1 MMGAQNSKPVH
12 KKQSRVVML
21 GLDFSG
27 KSTILYKLKMNQTV
41 ETFPTVGFNVESLE
55 IAKNVFVTVWDV
67 GGQDKL
73 RSNWKEYLEDTDVL
87 IYVVDSTEK
96 VRVQDATAELLSI
109 LNNENMAGVPFLVL
123 ANKQDLPEA
132 MSTSELV
139 NILKLENYDDR
150 AWEIQGCSAHTGEGL
165 PEMVNAVLRLLRKT
179 RGA

>member
-1 MMGAQNSKPVH
+1 MGAQNAKPVH

-87 IYVVDSTEK
+87 IFVVDSTDTF
-96 VRVQDATAELLSI
+96 RIQDATAELLTI
-109 LNNENMAGVPFLVL
+109 LNNENMAGVPFLIL

-132 MSTSELV
+132 LSTKELV

-150 AWEIQGCSAHTGEGL
+150 AWEIQACSAFTGEGL
-165 PEMVNAVLRLLRKT
+165 AEMVNAVLRLLKKT
-179 RGA
+179 RDP